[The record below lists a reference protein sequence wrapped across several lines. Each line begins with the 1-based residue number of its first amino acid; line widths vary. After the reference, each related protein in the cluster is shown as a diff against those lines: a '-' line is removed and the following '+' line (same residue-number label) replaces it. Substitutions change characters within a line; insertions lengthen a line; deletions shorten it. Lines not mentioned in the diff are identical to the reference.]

1 MIDEFR
7 PLSPKELEIMHI
19 LWETGGST
27 VQEVRN
33 LLRGKPAYT
42 TVQTILNIMD
52 RKGSAT
58 RILIGR
64 AYVYR
69 ATISR
74 DAFLG
79 WALKDFVQRTFQ
91 GSFSMMMKIMIEN
104 KLLTLEQEKAARAA
118 ASAGKGKQSA
128 CISSRQRALCVAR
141 R

>member
-33 LLRGKPAYT
+33 LLFGEPAYT
-42 TVQTILNIMD
+42 TVQTILNIMN

-64 AYVYR
+64 AFVYR

-91 GSFSMMMKIMIEN
+91 GSFSGMMKVMIEN
-104 KLLTLEQEKAARAA
+104 KLMTPGHEKCALAA
-118 ASAGKGKQSA
+118 ASLAKGKQSA
-128 CISSRQRALCVAR
+128 CTRS
-141 R
+141 